1 MDNKSYKIKP
11 GYILREIAGEFLA
24 VPVTADSPQI
34 IVLNPVSK
42 YIWEQLSAEKTL
54 SQLTEAVTSVFT
66 VTPEEAEKDIKELLD
81 NLESYGAI

>member
-1 MDNKSYKIKP
+1 MGEKTYKIKP

-24 VPVTADSPQI
+24 VPVTSDSPQI

-42 YIWEQLSAEKTL
+42 FIWELLSEEKTL
-54 SQLTEAVTSVFT
+54 PQITKAVTSVFS
-66 VTPEEAEKDIKELLD
+66 VSEEESEKDIKELLE